1 MFFLFSKL
9 LAIFLKPLN
18 IILFI
23 GIAAL
28 FTREKQRKMR
38 RFCWMLL
45 VLVLFSNQWIINALA
60 KKWETARYSPEDLEY
75 PYDIGILLGG
85 YSKVNRNTP
94 KGQVSFFLSDRLT
107 TTLQLYKM
115 GKIKRILLSGG
126 AGKLVGR
133 ERSEAPL
140 VRDYLL
146 KIGIPDS
153 AILVEDRSRNTR
165 ENALFSKEIIDRVL
179 PGARCLII
187 TSAWHMRRAQPCF
200 ERVGIACAPFGTDF
214 LSENSDGNPFKWLEP
229 SWSALLKWELLLKEW
244 VGYVVYQIHY

>member
-23 GIAAL
+23 GIVAL

-38 RFCWMLL
+38 RFRWMLYGL
-45 VLVLFSNQWIINALA
+45 LIFSNPWVINGLA
-60 KKWETARYSPEDLEY
+60 ERWETARYSPEDIQY

-85 YSKVNRNTP
+85 YSHVNQQVP
-94 KGQVSFFLSDRLT
+94 KGQVAFFLSDRLT

-115 GKIKRILLSGG
+115 GKIKKILLSGG
-126 AGKLVGR
+126 SGRIIGK
-133 ERSEAPL
+133 ETSEAPM
-140 VRDYLL
+140 VRDYLVQ
-146 KIGIPDS
+146 IGVPDS
-153 AILVEDRSRNTR
+153 VILVDDRSRNTV
-165 ENALFSKEIIDRVL
+165 ENAEYSKKIIDSVQ
-179 PGARCLII
+179 PGAHCLII

-214 LSENSDGNPFKWLEP
+214 LSETSGGNPFKWLEP
-229 SWSALLKWELLLKEW
+229 KWSALMKWEMLLKEW
-244 VGYVVYQIHY
+244 IGYVVYQIR